1 MIFNKTKIAGMYL
14 IEPEIFKDN
23 RGFFRRNFCERK
35 IKEKNISFKIKQ
47 CNVSENFK
55 KGTLRGFHFQK
66 KSKNDS
72 KIITC
77 ISGKMHNVT
86 IDLRKNS
93 KTYLVSQQIE
103 LSSKNRR
110 SVLVP
115 GKCANAFITLKDN
128 TIIQYYMSEFFNKNN
143 DGGIRYN
150 DKFFNI
156 KWPIKPKVISAK
168 DKEYK
173 DFKLK

>member
-1 MIFNKTKIAGMYL
+1 MIFNKTKIADMYL
-14 IEPEIFKDN
+14 IGPEIFKDK
-23 RGFFRRNFCERK
+23 RGYFRRNFCEKK
-35 IKEKNISFKIKQ
+35 IKEKNISFRIKQ

-77 ISGKMHNVT
+77 IRGRIINVT

-93 KTYLVSQQIE
+93 KTYLSHQKIE
-103 LSSKNRR
+103 LSSKNRK

-115 GKCANAFITLKDN
+115 GNCANAFITLEDN
-128 TIIQYYMSEFFNKNN
+128 TIIQYYMSEFFNKKN
-143 DGGIRYN
+143 DDGLRYD

-156 KWPIKPKVISAK
+156 KWPLKPKIISDK
-168 DKEYK
+168 DKSFK
-173 DFKLK
+173 DFKI

>member
-1 MIFNKTKIAGMYL
+1 MKFTKTKLSDLYL
-14 IEPEIFKDN
+14 IEPELFKDK
-23 RGFFRRNFCERK
+23 RGVFRRNFCQKEIRK
-35 IKEKNISFKIKQ
+35 KKIIFKIKQ

-77 ISGKMHNVT
+77 IKGSILNVT

-93 KTYLVSQQIE
+93 RSFLKYQKIK
-103 LSSKNRR
+103 LSSKNRN
-110 SVLVP
+110 SILVP
-115 GKCANAFITLKDN
+115 GKCANAFLTLEDN
-128 TIIQYYMSEFFNKNN
+128 TIIQYYMSAFFNKKQ

-150 DKFFNI
+150 DQYFNI
-156 KWPIKPKVISAK
+156 KWPLKPKIISSK
-168 DKEYK
+168 DKNYA
-173 DFKLK
+173 DFIL

>member
-1 MIFNKTKIAGMYL
+1 MIFNKTKIADMYL
-14 IEPEIFKDN
+14 IKPEIFKDK
-23 RGFFRRNFCERK
+23 RGYFRRNFCEKK

-55 KGTLRGFHFQK
+55 MGTLRGFHFQK
-66 KSKNDS
+66 KSKKDS

-77 ISGKMHNVT
+77 ISGKILNVT

-93 KTYLVSQQIE
+93 KTYLVCQQIE
-103 LSSKNRR
+103 LSSKNRN
-110 SVLVP
+110 SLLVP
-115 GKCANAFITLKDN
+115 GNCANAFITLNDN

-143 DGGIRYN
+143 DGGIRYD

-156 KWPIKPKVISAK
+156 KWPIKPRVISTK
-168 DKEYK
+168 DKNYK
-173 DFKLK
+173 DFTLK

>member
-1 MIFNKTKIAGMYL
+1 MYL
-14 IEPEIFKDN
+14 IEPELFRDK
-23 RGFFRRNFCERK
+23 RGIFRRNYCQK
-35 IKEKNISFKIKQ
+35 IINKKNIFFKIKQ

-77 ISGKMHNVT
+77 IRGRIINVT

-93 KTYLVSQQIE
+93 KTYLSHQKIE
-103 LSSKNRR
+103 LSSKNRK

-115 GKCANAFITLKDN
+115 GNCANAFITLEDN
-128 TIIQYYMSEFFNKNN
+128 TIIQYYMSEFFNKKN
-143 DGGIRYN
+143 DDGLRYD

-156 KWPIKPKVISAK
+156 KWPLKPKIISDK
-168 DKEYK
+168 DKSFK
-173 DFKLK
+173 DFKI

>member
-1 MIFNKTKIAGMYL
+1 MILKKTKIVDMYL
-14 IEPEIFKDN
+14 IEPELFRDK
-23 RGFFRRNFCERK
+23 RGIFRRNYCQK
-35 IKEKNISFKIKQ
+35 IINKKNIFFKIKQ

-77 ISGKMHNVT
+77 IRGRIINVT

-93 KTYLVSQQIE
+93 KTYLSHQKIE
-103 LSSKNRR
+103 LSSKNRK

-115 GKCANAFITLKDN
+115 GNCANAFITLEDN
-128 TIIQYYMSEFFNKNN
+128 TIIQYYMSEFFNKKN
-143 DGGIRYN
+143 DDGLRYD

-156 KWPIKPKVISAK
+156 KWPLKPKIISDK
-168 DKEYK
+168 DKSFK
-173 DFKLK
+173 DFKI